1 MLLEV
6 RCPLVSIFC
15 REPSTDLLSGSFGGL
30 LCLSARSFQPLHK
43 PSGRLLNQWCWSA
56 VTPERVNFSIRLFL
70 KSFFFLL
77 PCFTLDQRHFDTSVK
92 LFSKS
97 WHQYKRTKENK
108 GENQQAFICNAH
120 LHLRGLKR
128 TDKIRRI
135 RKKSLLSSPQ
145 TQIPPAE
152 LPLSSTCYTQVCD
165 FRHKG
170 WIWWPR
176 GTCPSVRTQKSGTSS
191 LVPSTAAQTCA

>member
-1 MLLEV
+1 MLISSHSRKGEFLHS
-6 RCPLVSIFC
+6 LVF
-15 REPSTDLLSGSFGGL
+15 
-30 LCLSARSFQPLHK
+30 K
-43 PSGRLLNQWCWSA
+43 
-56 VTPERVNFSIRLFL
+56 V
-70 KSFFFLL
+70 FFFLL
-77 PCFTLDQRHFDTSVK
+77 PCCFTLDQRQIETSVK

-97 WHQYKRTKENK
+97 WHRYKRTKENK
-108 GENQQAFICNAH
+108 GENQQEFICNAH

-176 GTCPSVRTQKSGTSS
+176 GTCPSVRS
-191 LVPSTAAQTCA
+191 LDSETWDLQPRA